1 MPASGGKKVLTARP
15 LLCTLLLAC
24 APFTLWS
31 AQPAFQLTSPAFE
44 DGGALPRK
52 ASNNIPGN
60 ARCVGDNV
68 SPPLAWKNAPTGTRS
83 FAIIIENPEGRGGLG
98 SVHWVAYGIPP
109 QITQFAEGEA
119 SRDSDHYVGGQNTL
133 KTGHYSGPCTPAG
146 RPQHYLFYII
156 ATDLEPKALP
166 PGLTLP
172 ELRDK
177 LAKHALA
184 STGLVGL
191 FTHPD

>member
-1 MPASGGKKVLTARP
+1 MLANGRKIVLTMRP
-15 LLCTLLLAC
+15 LRCTLLLAL
-24 APFTLWS
+24 APITLWS
-31 AQPAFQLTSPAFE
+31 AQPVFQLTSPAFQ
-44 DGGALPRK
+44 DGGMLPRK

-60 ARCVGDNV
+60 ARCVGDNI
-68 SPPLAWKNAPTGTRS
+68 SPPLAWKNAPAGARS
-83 FAIIIENPEGRGGLG
+83 FALVIENPEGRGGLG
-98 SVHWVAYGIPP
+98 SIHWVAYGIPP
-109 QITQFAEGEA
+109 LVTHFDEGEA
-119 SRDSDHYVGGQNTL
+119 SHDSDHYIGGLNTL
-133 KTGHYSGPCTPAG
+133 KTGHYAGPCTPAG

-156 ATDLEPKALP
+156 ATDLDPKVLP

-191 FTHPD
+191 FAHPD